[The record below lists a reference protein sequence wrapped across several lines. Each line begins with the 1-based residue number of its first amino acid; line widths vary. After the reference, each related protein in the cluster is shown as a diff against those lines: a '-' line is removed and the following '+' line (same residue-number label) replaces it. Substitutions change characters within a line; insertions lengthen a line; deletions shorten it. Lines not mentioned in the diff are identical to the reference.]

1 MFRVAFDPSLPVK
14 VTCNGGLPI
23 GGLVIEDGSAL
34 EWREL
39 GVSEQMLLDW
49 WRAGVVSFVAAPAEV
64 AAETEPQIEPETPPR
79 TQGRRRRS

>member
-23 GGLVIEDGSAL
+23 GGVVFEDGSAL
-34 EWREL
+34 EWRDL

-49 WRAGVVSFVAAPAEV
+49 WRAGIVSFVAPTAV
-64 AAETEPQIEPETPPR
+64 AEPQPDIEPPPR